1 MFMWLWMDETLL
13 SYIRDHQVDCNK
25 KASVSSLMASSSSI
39 ECKWFQ
45 SIKFSLILLVLS
57 FVQFGRN
64 FAAIIQC
71 YITTVYKENRAII
84 WVPNRGVS
92 YYLVSPEHILPLFD

>member
-13 SYIRDHQVDCNK
+13 SYIRDHQADCDK

-39 ECKWFQ
+39 ESKWFQ

-57 FVQFGRN
+57 FVQFSRN
-64 FAAIIQC
+64 FAAILF
-71 YITTVYKENRAII
+71 NAI
-84 WVPNRGVS
+84 
-92 YYLVSPEHILPLFD
+92 

>member
-13 SYIRDHQVDCNK
+13 SYIRDHQVDCDK

-39 ECKWFQ
+39 ESKWFQ

-57 FVQFGRN
+57 FVQFSRN
-64 FAAIIQC
+64 FAAILF
-71 YITTVYKENRAII
+71 NAI
-84 WVPNRGVS
+84 
-92 YYLVSPEHILPLFD
+92 